1 MNKKELAQ
9 RAAKILR
16 INNYKKPVHLPKQ
29 TMQVTLGD
37 RSTSF
42 AIKPLDREVLYTVDD
57 VEVVLDAVLAA
68 IADGMKNG
76 EETALYGFG
85 AFVPQLIPQRKIHH
99 VRTHEMVDLPPSY
112 IPYFKC
118 GPELKRAAAVYT
130 ARLRE
135 GSNPF
140 FVDGEPDDYDL
151 DDPDDPV
158 TDMTG
163 DDADA

>member
-42 AIKPLDREVLYTVDD
+42 SIKPLDRDVLYTVDD
-57 VEVVLDAVLAA
+57 VEVVLDAILTA
-68 IADGMKNG
+68 IVDGMKNG
-76 EETALYGFG
+76 EETFLLGFG
-85 AFVPQLIPQRKIHH
+85 CFSPKL
-99 VRTHEMVDLPPSY
+99 
-112 IPYFKC
+112 
-118 GPELKRAAAVYT
+118 RAARSLRHVQTGETVSVREHYVPHFESGKDLRIATAIYD
-130 ARLRE
+130 ARLEE
-135 GSNPF
+135 GANPF
-140 FVDGEPDDYDL
+140 YVDDDPGEYDL
-151 DDPDDPV
+151 DDPDAD
-158 TDMTG
+158 DTG

>member
-42 AIKPLDREVLYTVDD
+42 SIKPLDRDVLYTVED
-57 VEVVLDAVLAA
+57 VEAVLEA
-68 IADGMKNG
+68 ILTAIVEGMKNG
-76 EETALYGFG
+76 EETFLFGFG
-85 AFVPQLIPQRKIHH
+85 CFSPKLRAARRLKHVQTGETVDVREHYVPHFESGRDL
-99 VRTHEMVDLPPSY
+99 RT
-112 IPYFKC
+112 
-118 GPELKRAAAVYT
+118 AAAVYD
-130 ARLRE
+130 ARVEE
-135 GSNPF
+135 GANPF
-140 FVDGEPDDYDL
+140 YVDDDPDGVDL
-151 DDPDDPV
+151 DDPEDGDL
-158 TDMTG
+158 TG